1 MTDALIEM
9 IRRTDPA
16 AFMGLMIPISAV
28 AGTIIFG
35 IVAMVLHHLR
45 SARDA
50 SLKHEMI
57 AQGMSADE
65 IERVLAAKSSSKGH

>member
-1 MTDALIEM
+1 MTDALVEM

-16 AFMGLMIPISAV
+16 AFMALLIPICAV
-28 AGTIIFG
+28 AGTMIVC
-35 IVAMVLHHLR
+35 IVALVLHYLR
-45 SARDA
+45 SARDT

-65 IERVLAAKSSSKGH
+65 IERVLAAKSGPKKP